1 MNVGYLLVCLVPIPS
16 RYNTLTI
23 SLCLRPVTTNDL
35 FLQLRLRGFLVV
47 VLIIIVGGRDWS
59 HHFLSARLGGEAR
72 VASPGCPFTRAAFSE
87 ELALRYSVGGVL
99 WGYVG

>member
-1 MNVGYLLVCLVPIPS
+1 M
-16 RYNTLTI
+16 TI
-23 SLCLRPVTTNDL
+23 DL
-35 FLQLRLRGFLVV
+35 FLQLRQQDFLVI

-72 VASPGCPFTRAAFSE
+72 VASPGCPFTCAVFSE
-87 ELALRYSVGGVL
+87 ELAWRYSVGGVS